1 MPTRLKV
8 LKSGARNS
16 KNSAP
21 KDSGAEIIAVA
32 NQKGGVGKT
41 TTTTNLAAALAE
53 RGHSVLLVDLDPQS
67 SLSISLGLSVHALKE
82 TIYDVLLETRRG
94 ITLEDVIQKTKYE
107 NIDIAPSN
115 IDLSKAEMEL
125 MSEMDRERALSN
137 AFRKARGRYEYI
149 LIDCPPSL
157 GLLTTNALAAAQ
169 KVIIPTQSD
178 YLAVRGASLLINTI
192 EKVRRK
198 LNPGLEIG
206 GILITMHDNRTIHA
220 KEILEEIR
228 ATFGDKVFTS
238 VIGQSVRAKEAPVQG
253 ETILSYDP
261 RSPLSESYRSLAME
275 VVNG

>member
-8 LKSGARNS
+8 LKSGARS
-16 KNSAP
+16 RKLGAP
-21 KDSGAEIIAVA
+21 KDGAAEIIAVA

-53 RGHSVLLVDLDPQS
+53 LGHAVLIIDLDPQS
-67 SLSISLGLSVHALKE
+67 SLSISFGLQVHELKE
-82 TIYDVLLETRRG
+82 TIYDVLLDTRPG
-94 ITLEDVIQKTKYE
+94 ISLEQVILKTKYP

-125 MSEMDRERALSN
+125 MSEMDRERSLANALK
-137 AFRKARGRYEYI
+137 KARTSYEYI

-157 GLLTTNALAAAQ
+157 GLLTTNALAAAD

-178 YLAVRGASLLINTI
+178 YLAVRGASLLLGTI
-192 EKVRRK
+192 KKVQKK
-198 LNPGLEIG
+198 LNPKLEFA
-206 GILITMHDNRTIHA
+206 GILVTMHDNRTLHA

-228 ATFGDKVFTS
+228 STFGAKVYHA
-238 VIGQSVRAKEAPVQG
+238 VIGQSVRVKEAPVSG
-253 ETILSYDP
+253 EALLSYDP
-261 RSPLSESYRSLAME
+261 RSPISEAYRSLAAE

>member
-1 MPTRLKV
+1 MPTKLKV
-8 LKSGARNS
+8 LKSAAKNGKPSAS
-16 KNSAP
+16 KDAA
-21 KDSGAEIIAVA
+21 AEIIAVA

-53 RGHSVLLVDLDPQS
+53 QGLSVLLIDLDPQS
-67 SLSISLGLSVHALKE
+67 SLSISFGLPVHELKE
-82 TIYDVLLETRRG
+82 TIYDVLLDTRPG
-94 ITLEDVIQKTKYE
+94 INLEQVVQKTKYP
-107 NIDIAPSN
+107 NIEIAPSN

-137 AFRKARGRYEYI
+137 ALKKARQRYNYI

-157 GLLTTNALAAAQ
+157 GLLTTNALAVAH

-178 YLAVRGASLLINTI
+178 YLAIRGASLLINTI

-206 GILITMHDNRTIHA
+206 GILITMHDNRTVHA

-228 ATFGDKVFTS
+228 ATFGDKVFTA
-238 VIGQSVRAKEAPVQG
+238 VIGQSVRAKEAPVRG
-253 ETILSYDP
+253 EAILSYDP
-261 RSPLSESYRSLAME
+261 RSPVSESYRGLALE